1 MILSLAAR
9 DLLRHRT
16 RSLLLGLGIAVATAI
31 LLDMMLLSG
40 GILASFRSLLSGLGF
55 EVRVTPRGTL
65 PFSGESYIEDGDAL
79 RGRLAADP
87 DVREAAAFFGSTVY
101 VAAVSANAR
110 AAVPAFALGVDAAGR
125 RVYSVIRGRDL
136 GLAAPSGDAAGAA
149 GRLAPGGIVL
159 NERLAAILGVAPGDA
174 VRVAA
179 EAPSVGW
186 AGSNSVLLRVAAVAR
201 FTFDSARQSTA
212 AMALDEQRALE
223 GLAGAGS
230 LSMIALA
237 LRDRSRADEVVARL
251 RASEPTLEAYSLE
264 DLVRRLEESRSYF
277 KQFSRVLGSVSI
289 LVNLLLVGI
298 LFSISVREQW
308 PQLAVLRTIGF
319 PRHRLVSILVVQG
332 LLLSLAAGSA
342 GLALGHAVARILDR
356 ILKESPGLSSD
367 VSFFVPRPGIA
378 LACLGLVCA
387 IGVLGSLVASLPIA
401 RMRVAAVLREE
412 AP

>member
-79 RGRLAADP
+79 RERLAADP

-101 VAAVSANAR
+101 VATASGASR
-110 AAVPAFALGVDAAGR
+110 EAVPAFTLGVDAVGR
-125 RVYSVIRGRDL
+125 RIYRIIRGGDL
-136 GLAAPSGDAAGAA
+136 DIAASAGDVAGAG
-149 GRLAPGGIVL
+149 GRLAHGGIIL
-159 NERLAAILGVAPGDA
+159 NERLAALLGVAPGDS

-179 EAPSVGW
+179 EAQSVGW
-186 AGSNSVLLRVAAVAR
+186 SGSKSVLLRVAGVAR
-201 FTFDSARQSTA
+201 FTFDSARQCTA
-212 AMALDEQRALE
+212 AMALDEERALE
-223 GLAGAGS
+223 GLADAGS

-237 LRDRSRADEVVARL
+237 LRDRSRAGEVVARL
-251 RASEPTLEAYSLE
+251 RASEPALEVYSLE
-264 DLVRRLEESRSYF
+264 DLVRRLEESLSYF

-332 LLLSLAAGSA
+332 LLLSVAAGSA
-342 GLALGHAVARILDR
+342 GLALGHVVARLLDR

-387 IGVLGSLVASLPIA
+387 VGGVGSLLASIPIA
-401 RMRVAAVLREE
+401 RMRVASVLREE